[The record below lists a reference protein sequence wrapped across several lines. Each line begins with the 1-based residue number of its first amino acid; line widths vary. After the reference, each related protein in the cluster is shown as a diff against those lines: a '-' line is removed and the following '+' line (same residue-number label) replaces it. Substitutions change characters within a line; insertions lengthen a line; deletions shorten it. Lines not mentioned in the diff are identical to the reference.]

1 MWEVE
6 LTPQA
11 ERWYMGLSAKDADRI
26 AASFD
31 QLELHG
37 PKLRRPV
44 VGLIEGSRHH
54 NMKEVRSF
62 GGHLRALF
70 AFDPRRHAVVLL
82 GGDKAGNWKGWYERN
97 IPRADELY
105 DKHLRAF
112 GKEPPSPPTRPRP
125 GARSEDRG
133 L

>member
-1 MWEVE
+1 
-6 LTPQA
+6 
-11 ERWYMGLSAKDADRI
+11 MGLSAKDADRI
-26 AASFD
+26 AAALD

-37 PKLRRPV
+37 PSQRRPV

-54 NMKEVRSF
+54 NMREVRSF

-105 DKHLRAF
+105 DKHLRAL

-125 GARSEDRG
+125 GGRSADRG